1 MTLQQLTYALAL
13 QQHRSFKIA
22 SQKLFISQPALSVQI
37 QKLEDE
43 LDIILFDRSAS
54 PISVTEEGKLF
65 LIRAEEIVTS
75 ASALKNFTKELKQD
89 VSGQFKIGIIPT
101 LAPFLV
107 PLFSDH
113 LQEVH
118 PKLNLDF
125 SEMTTNR
132 VIEGVRKGELDTG
145 LIATPVNVFG
155 IVSEPIFYEKFF
167 FYASS
172 EFAQGNGISL
182 KNIDYDQLWLLNEG
196 NCFRDQINNFCD
208 QNEIRKGKR
217 FIYRSN
223 SIDALIRIVDLKGGM
238 TILPELTTLSLSVE
252 QEDNI
257 APIGK
262 KAREIGIINR
272 KNNSKER
279 FTNELINAIK
289 ENIPSVMLSKEGL
302 EVVDP
307 EIIMN

>member
-13 QQHRSFKIA
+13 QQHRSFKTA

-54 PISVTEEGKLF
+54 PIKVTEEGKLF
-65 LIRAEEIVTS
+65 LIRAEEVVTS

-89 VSGQFKIGIIPT
+89 VSGTFKIGIIPT

-107 PLFSDH
+107 PLFTDH
-113 LQEVH
+113 LQSAH
-118 PKLNLDF
+118 PKLDLDYA
-125 SEMTTNR
+125 EMTTNN
-132 VIEGVRKGELDTG
+132 VIEGVRKGHLDTG

-167 FYASS
+167 LYTSQKF
-172 EFAQGNGISL
+172 NNNNVSL
-182 KNIDYDQLWLLNEG
+182 NNIDYDNLWLLNEG

-208 QNEIRKGKR
+208 LNEIRKGKR

-238 TILPELTTLSLSVE
+238 TILPELTTLSLSAE
-252 QEDNI
+252 QENNLS
-257 APIGK
+257 PIGK

-272 KNNSKER
+272 KNNNKER
-279 FTNELINAIK
+279 FTNELINSIK
-289 ENIPSVMLSKEGL
+289 NNIPSAMLSNESL

-307 EIIMN
+307 EIVMD